1 MDLDKTD
8 KKILKILQ
16 QNGRIR
22 NLDLADTIGLSNTP
36 CAKRVKRLEDTGV
49 ISGYQAIVNP
59 DAAGK
64 YVSAFVLMQI
74 GSNTR
79 EAANRFAEEIKGILA
94 VTECYM
100 TTGSLDYIAR
110 IHANSLSDY
119 EAVIKDELGKIK
131 DIVKLE
137 TLIILNNI
145 VSTRGISI
153 WYRESTLIIA
163 ENTSP
168 FTLVDV
174 ENETMRYN
182 ISKRILSN
190 ITNLF
195 WHQK

>member
-153 WYRESTLIIA
+153 
-163 ENTSP
+163 
-168 FTLVDV
+168 
-174 ENETMRYN
+174 
-182 ISKRILSN
+182 
-190 ITNLF
+190 
-195 WHQK
+195 